1 MADVVTPSLM
11 LKKRQ
16 QIINSSRVMF
26 LWVAGASVIVS
37 FAIVV
42 GIFLWKQGAF
52 NEKLLSEKG
61 QSVSV
66 LKQDIEAAKE
76 LNKNINNLRSDA
88 SLSNLRVAGSTNNLD
103 VILDAM
109 PYEGDVV
116 SLGSSLETAL
126 LNQISVDSLS
136 VSQDGTSN
144 SEADATTSS
153 SVTNAQTIPFSFKVL
168 GSEDEL
174 KQLFKRLNQSIRP
187 IKITNLSVASA
198 SEGRIE
204 VDVQAITYYQDKK
217 TFELTNKAIKP

>member
-116 SLGSSLETAL
+116 SLGSSLETTL